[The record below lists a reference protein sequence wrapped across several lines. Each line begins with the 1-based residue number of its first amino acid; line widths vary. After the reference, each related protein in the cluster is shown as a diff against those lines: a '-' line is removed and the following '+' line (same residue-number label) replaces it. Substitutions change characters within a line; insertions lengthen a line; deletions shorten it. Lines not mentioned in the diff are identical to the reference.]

1 MKNNEEL
8 RNALAEMYPDQVDD
22 ICIFETPSY
31 PSAVTGVSEEYQDG
45 VQKIR
50 VVYSYEKMVEALVAE
65 DGMTDEEAREF
76 IDYNTIRA
84 LPYFPNAPIVMYDI
98 FC

>member
-1 MKNNEEL
+1 M
-8 RNALAEMYPDQVDD
+8 
-22 ICIFETPSY
+22 
-31 PSAVTGVSEEYQDG
+31 TGVSEEYQDG

-50 VVYSYEKMVEALVAE
+50 VVYSYEKMVEALMAE